1 MFCFLKLGKPL
12 LNTRLLP
19 SLPAAVS
26 TCKMAMYNQTY
37 FRGKL
42 VEISESVND
51 FETINFDNSIA
62 SVKFEGNC
70 CWTLFADKDFQ
81 GASVKL
87 KIGDYRSATNI
98 VDVFKKVEGHFNPG
112 LFNPKLQPQTF
123 QLRTFQ
129 P

>member
-1 MFCFLKLGKPL
+1 
-12 LNTRLLP
+12 
-19 SLPAAVS
+19 
-26 TCKMAMYNQTY
+26 MAMYNQTY

-42 VEISESVND
+42 VEISGSVND

-62 SVKFEGNC
+62 SVKVEGNC

-98 VDVFKKVEGHFNPG
+98 VDVFKKVEGHLNSG

-123 QLRTFQ
+123 QPRTFQ